1 MKEGL
6 SVSSYVKK
14 RPSEKISYKEI
25 CECIKMTARKEHS
38 RGYKSIRK
46 ELADKNNQF
55 VLLRKHTKLIA
66 FTVF

>member
-1 MKEGL
+1 LMKEGL

-14 RPSEKISYKEI
+14 RPSEKIPYKEI

-46 ELADKNNQF
+46 ELADKNN
-55 VLLRKHTKLIA
+55 
-66 FTVF
+66 